1 MTSGK
6 LMLCATPIGNLEDI
20 TARVL
25 AALREADVIAAEDTR
40 HSLGLLTHYGIRRP
54 MVSYHEHNK
63 HERAAELVGRMLQGE
78 NVALITDAGTPV
90 ISDPGE
96 VLVRAAREAGI
107 TVTSLPG
114 ACALIT
120 ALTLS
125 GLPARR
131 FVFEGF
137 LPQENREKKAVL
149 ASLKEETRTVI
160 FYEAP
165 HRLRKTLGDLAET
178 VGKEREICLCR
189 ELTKIHEEAV
199 LTTLGE
205 AQALAEK
212 EEPRGEYVLVLAGKS
227 EEERQMEKASLWE
240 SKTPSAHLE
249 AYLAK
254 GLTKKEAMKAMAED
268 FSLSKREVYDL
279 LLKEKESILL

>member
-1 MTSGK
+1 M
-6 LMLCATPIGNLEDI
+6 
-20 TARVL
+20 
-25 AALREADVIAAEDTR
+25 IAAEDTR
-40 HSLGLLTHYGIRRP
+40 HSRGLLTHYDIHRP

-63 HERAAELVGRMLQGE
+63 YERAAELVGRMLQGE
-78 NVALITDAGTPV
+78 TVALITDAGTPV

-107 TVTSLPG
+107 PVTSLPG

-120 ALTLS
+120 GLTLS

-137 LPQENREKKAVL
+137 LPQENREKKEVL
-149 ASLKEETRTVI
+149 ASLKDERRTVI

-165 HRLRKTLGDLAET
+165 HRLRKTLGDLAEA
-178 VGKEREICLCR
+178 VGSGRKICLCR

-205 AQALAEK
+205 AMALTEK

-227 EEERQMEKASLWE
+227 GEERRLEQTSLWE
-240 SKTPSAHLE
+240 SKTPSEHLE
-249 AYLAK
+249 AYLSR
-254 GLTKKEAMKAMAED
+254 GMTKKEAMKAMAED
-268 FSLSKREVYDL
+268 FSLSKRELYDL
-279 LLKEKESILL
+279 LLKEKETAIP